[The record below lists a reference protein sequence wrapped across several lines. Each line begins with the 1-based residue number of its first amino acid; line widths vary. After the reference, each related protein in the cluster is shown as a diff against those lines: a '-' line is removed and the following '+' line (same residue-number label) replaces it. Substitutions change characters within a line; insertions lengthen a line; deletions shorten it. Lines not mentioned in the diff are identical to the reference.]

1 MTKEKLFFLLLL
13 PKMVLS
19 VWRGATSSF
28 WLLLRCPAFC
38 LAHRESSAIDTGF
51 SGPLLRCQ
59 FGTHCWWPWSFPL
72 CLVVRSPHSAF
83 CFLVHWSS
91 WQWDSGVGTE
101 TKKPSVFSAA
111 LSNMQDPTSHTFSSS
126 YQPMILYH
134 SNIVLHILLWQRSC
148 NLQGFPKWLGA
159 STFNVLQFRQIY

>member
-1 MTKEKLFFLLLL
+1 
-13 PKMVLS
+13 MVLS

-28 WLLLRCPAFC
+28 WTLLRCPAFC
-38 LAHRESSAIDTGF
+38 LVHGESSAIDTDF
-51 SGPLLRCQ
+51 SGPLLWCQ

-91 WQWDSGVGTE
+91 WQWDSGAGTG

-111 LSNMQDPTSHTFSSS
+111 LSSMQDPTSHTFSSS
-126 YQPMILYH
+126 YQPLILYH